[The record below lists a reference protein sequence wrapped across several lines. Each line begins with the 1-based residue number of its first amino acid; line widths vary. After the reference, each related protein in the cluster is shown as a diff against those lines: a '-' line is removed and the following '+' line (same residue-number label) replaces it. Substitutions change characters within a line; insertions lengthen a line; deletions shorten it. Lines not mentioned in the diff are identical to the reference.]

1 MPSRSRRDIRRGM
14 PRHSQ
19 GAAMHLHSLLPRPLN
34 PHAGPES
41 PSILTALL
49 SGIHLSRRQARA
61 LGWRGVRPSALK
73 GPAWTCRVA
82 PLPHVF
88 GLVFLDEYVEKGALH
103 GTFAAC
109 VFPDAQDALLDS
121 FPLQALAIA
130 LGPDYAHA
138 VRELSAHAE
147 ALSPFCLGHVNIAA
161 ALDGSWLS
169 LSLSAPARQRIV
181 SLEGIAVPDG
191 TGKTDAAHTAHE
203 QQWIVPPG
211 GLECDIPAF
220 RLLLRFFAALAGTA
234 CSLLDETPTVHLRKM
249 PLALQG
255 WPQSSKACPT
265 ARPCWQMRLTVGLGG
280 APYCA
285 SKEDKQLSRLPGRY
299 SPRPDELSSLPV
311 MHILTGFLGS
321 GKTTFLR
328 RWLDFLNG
336 REQYAAVIQN
346 EFGKIGLDAAL
357 TRGETHVEALD
368 EGCVCCS
375 LADTLRPGLQ
385 RLLDTAPA
393 EQVILETTGL
403 ANPANVLR
411 TLTELTD
418 LVQPG
423 LIITVADALEWSGG
437 IAPAQ
442 NFDGVRL
449 AQIEQAD
456 VIIANKAD
464 AVTEKRF
471 QEFLHALRA
480 VNGKACILPAVQG
493 NIAFARLDAFLN
505 GWQDK
510 RNPAPSRQ
518 PRLYD
523 MARVRERSG
532 THADEG
538 FSSRTVPM
546 PAPVDEHSLRQ
557 MLQAAGT
564 GLCRAKGIVNLRH
577 EGSILPV
584 VVQYAAGRLEFE
596 QAPDDEAGRYMVFIG
611 IDLPDGIK
619 SAPPGSLAGSGI
631 CPAHPA

>member
-1 MPSRSRRDIRRGM
+1 MPSRSRRAIRRATT
-14 PRHSQ
+14 RHNQ

-34 PHAGPES
+34 PQAGAES

-49 SGIHLSRRQARA
+49 SGIHLNRKQARA

-88 GLVFLDEYVEKGALH
+88 GLVFLDEYVEKNALH

-109 VFPDAQDALLDS
+109 VFPEAQDSLLDS

-147 ALSPFCLGHVNIAA
+147 ALSPFCLGHISITA

-181 SLEGIAVPDG
+181 SLEGIAVPG
-191 TGKTDAAHTAHE
+191 HTGKAGAAHTAHE
-203 QQWIVPPG
+203 RQWIVPPG

-220 RLLLRFFAALAGTA
+220 RLLLRFFSALAGTA
-234 CSLLDETPTVHLRKM
+234 CSLLGETPTVHLRRM

-255 WPQSSKACPT
+255 WSQSADASPAGG
-265 ARPCWQMRLTVGLGG
+265 PCWQMRLTVGLGG

-285 SKEDKQLSRLPGRY
+285 AREDKKLSRLPGRY

-357 TRGETHVEALD
+357 TRSETHVEALD

-411 TLTELTD
+411 TLTELAD

-423 LIITVADALEWSGG
+423 LVITVTDALEWSTG
-437 IAPAQ
+437 ITPAR

-449 AQIEQAD
+449 VQIEQAD

-464 AVTEKRF
+464 AVTEKCF

-480 VNGKACILPAVQG
+480 ANGKACILPAVQG
-493 NIAFARLDAFLN
+493 NIAFARLDAFLT
-505 GWQDK
+505 GWQD
-510 RNPAPSRQ
+510 RHSPAPSRR

-523 MARVRERSG
+523 MPRLQKRSG

-546 PAPVDEHSLRQ
+546 PAPVDEHSLGQ
-557 MLQAAGT
+557 MLKAAGT

-577 EGSILPV
+577 EGRVFPV
-584 VVQYAAGRLEFE
+584 VIQYAAGRLAFE
-596 QAPDDEAGRYMVFIG
+596 DAPGDETERYMVFIG
-611 IDLPDGIK
+611 IDLPDNMENALL
-619 SAPPGSLAGSGI
+619 APGPVQGPPHA
-631 CPAHPA
+631 CPA

>member
-1 MPSRSRRDIRRGM
+1 
-14 PRHSQ
+14 
-19 GAAMHLHSLLPRPLN
+19 MHLHSLLPRPLN
-34 PHAGPES
+34 PQAGPES
-41 PSILTALL
+41 PSILTAML
-49 SGIHLSRRQARA
+49 SGIHLNRKQARA

-82 PLPHVF
+82 PLPHIF
-88 GLVFLDEYVEKGALH
+88 GLVFLDEYVESDALH

-109 VFPDAQDALLDS
+109 VFPDAQDPLLDS

-147 ALSPFCLGHVNIAA
+147 ALSPFCLGHVNITA

-169 LSLSAPARQRIV
+169 LSLSAPARQRVV
-181 SLEGIAVPDG
+181 SLEGVAVRGSADNAA
-191 TGKTDAAHTAHE
+191 AAHAAHE

-211 GLECDIPAF
+211 ALECDVPSF

-234 CSLLDETPTVHLRKM
+234 CSLLDATPAVYLRKT

-255 WPQSSKACPT
+255 GSHSANACPT
-265 ARPCWQMRLTVGLGG
+265 AVPCWQMRLTVGLGD
-280 APYCA
+280 APYTVTKA
-285 SKEDKQLSRLPGRY
+285 DKKLSRLPGRY
-299 SPRPDELSSLPV
+299 APRPDELSSLPV

-357 TRGETHVEALD
+357 TRSETHVEALD

-393 EQVILETTGL
+393 EQVVLETTGL
-403 ANPANVLR
+403 ANPLNVMR
-411 TLTELTD
+411 TLGELAD

-423 LIITVADALEWSGG
+423 LVITVADALEWSRG
-437 IAPAQ
+437 IAPDRSIA
-442 NFDGVRL
+442 GVRL

-464 AVTEKRF
+464 AVTEECF
-471 QEFLHALRA
+471 QEFRHALRA
-480 VNGKACILPAVQG
+480 ANSKARIVPAVQG
-493 NIAFARLDAFLN
+493 NIPFARLDAFLT
-505 GWQDK
+505 GRQDA
-510 RNPAPSRQ
+510 RGSAPSCH
-518 PRLYD
+518 PRLCA
-523 MARVRERSG
+523 MTQAQARSD
-532 THADEG
+532 THGDEG
-538 FSSRTVPM
+538 FSSHTIAM
-546 PAPVDEHSLRQ
+546 PDPVDEHVLEQ
-557 MLQAAGT
+557 MLKAAGA
-564 GLCRAKGIVNLRH
+564 GLCRAKGIVNLRRQ
-577 EGSILPV
+577 ERIAPA

-596 QAPDDEAGRYMVFIG
+596 DAPDDEAERYLVFIG
-611 IDLPDGIK
+611 IDLSGGMENVVPT
-619 SAPPGSLAGSGI
+619 PG
-631 CPAHPA
+631 PAHEAVIHRV